1 MANAIDQLTDRVLV
15 LGRLTIVRRAI
26 TAVAVTIS
34 AVLQTFLIQAFI
46 QPADLLPSGLTG
58 VAVLLDRVTSL
69 GGVHIDISLGMLA
82 LNIPVALLCW
92 SGISKRFVIFSMM
105 QVVLSSL
112 FLNVFHF
119 APFLGDKIMLI
130 IFGGVVSGL
139 GAAIA
144 LKSGASTGG
153 TDFIALWVSNH
164 TGKTIWGVIFGFNC
178 FILAIF
184 GFMFGWDK
192 AAYSIVFQF
201 ISTKTIDSF
210 YRRYDR
216 VTLQITTRKADEV
229 MTAYVNHFQHGISC
243 AEVVGGYSREKM
255 YLLNT
260 VVSTYE
266 SQDIIKLVCDVDPGA
281 VINVFHT
288 LNFVGGWWGG
298 HVDEPMPTAVPD
310 PDKPHAWPAGRRA
323 SANRTACSR
332 TTASRA
338 LAFCRSCATHP
349 NEPPRKPRCFR
360 EALVCPDKTYQNEAV
375 AFW

>member
-15 LGRLTIVRRAI
+15 LGRLIIVRRAI
-26 TAVAVTIS
+26 TAVAVIIS

-69 GGVHIDISLGMLA
+69 GGVRIDISLGMLA

-105 QVVLSSL
+105 QVMLSSL

-164 TGKTIWGVIFGFNC
+164 TGKTIWGVIFGF
-178 FILAIF
+178 
-184 GFMFGWDK
+184 MFGWDN

-229 MTAYVNHFQHGISC
+229 MTAYVDHFQHGISC
-243 AEVVGGYSREKM
+243 AEVIGGYSREKM
-255 YLLNT
+255 YLLHA

-266 SQDIIKLVCDVDPGA
+266 SQDIIKLVCDIDPGA

-310 PDKPHAWPAGRRA
+310 PDKPARMAGRQARLCEQD
-323 SANRTACSR
+323 SLQQDDGR
-332 TTASRA
+332 
-338 LAFCRSCATHP
+338 
-349 NEPPRKPRCFR
+349 
-360 EALVCPDKTYQNEAV
+360 
-375 AFW
+375 

>member
-119 APFLGDKIMLI
+119 ASFLGDKIMLI

-164 TGKTIWGVIFGFNC
+164 TG
-178 FILAIF
+178 
-184 GFMFGWDK
+184 
-192 AAYSIVFQF
+192 
-201 ISTKTIDSF
+201 KTIDSF

-281 VINVFHT
+281 VITVFHT

-310 PDKPHAWPAGRRA
+310 PDKPARM
-323 SANRTACSR
+323 
-332 TTASRA
+332 ASRQA
-338 LAFCRSCATHP
+338 RLS
-349 NEPPRKPRCFR
+349 EQDSLQQDDGK
-360 EALVCPDKTYQNEAV
+360 
-375 AFW
+375 

>member
-1 MANAIDQLTDRVLV
+1 
-15 LGRLTIVRRAI
+15 
-26 TAVAVTIS
+26 
-34 AVLQTFLIQAFI
+34 
-46 QPADLLPSGLTG
+46 
-58 VAVLLDRVTSL
+58 
-69 GGVHIDISLGMLA
+69 MLA

-112 FLNVFHF
+112 FLNIFHF

-184 GFMFGWDK
+184 GFMFGWDN

-216 VTLQITTRKADEV
+216 VTLQITTREADEV

-243 AEVVGGYSREKM
+243 AEVIGGYSREKM
-255 YLLNT
+255 YLLHT

-266 SQDIIKLVCDVDPGA
+266 SQDIVKLVCDVDPGA

-310 PDKPHAWPAGRRA
+310 PDKPARM
-323 SANRTACSR
+323 
-332 TTASRA
+332 ASRQA
-338 LAFCRSCATHP
+338 RLHDQESLQQDDG
-349 NEPPRKPRCFR
+349 K
-360 EALVCPDKTYQNEAV
+360 
-375 AFW
+375 

>member
-1 MANAIDQLTDRVLV
+1 VANAIDQLTDRVLM

-34 AVLQTFLIQAFI
+34 AILQTFLIQAFI

-201 ISTKTIDSF
+201 ISTKT
-210 YRRYDR
+210 
-216 VTLQITTRKADEV
+216 RKADEV

-243 AEVVGGYSREKM
+243 AEVIGGYSREKM
-255 YLLNT
+255 YLLHT

-266 SQDIIKLVCDVDPGA
+266 SQDIVKLVCDIDPGA

-310 PDKPHAWPAGRRA
+310 PDKPARM
-323 SANRTACSR
+323 
-332 TTASRA
+332 ASRQA
-338 LAFCRSCATHP
+338 RLHDQESLQQDDG
-349 NEPPRKPRCFR
+349 K
-360 EALVCPDKTYQNEAV
+360 
-375 AFW
+375 

>member
-69 GGVHIDISLGMLA
+69 GGVHIDISLAMLA

-184 GFMFGWDK
+184 GFMFGWDN

-310 PDKPHAWPAGRRA
+310 PDKPARM
-323 SANRTACSR
+323 
-332 TTASRA
+332 ASRQA
-338 LAFCRSCATHP
+338 RLS
-349 NEPPRKPRCFR
+349 EQDSLQQDDGK
-360 EALVCPDKTYQNEAV
+360 
-375 AFW
+375 

>member
-164 TGKTIWGVIFGFNC
+164 TGKTI
-178 FILAIF
+178 
-184 GFMFGWDK
+184 
-192 AAYSIVFQF
+192 
-201 ISTKTIDSF
+201 DSF

-310 PDKPHAWPAGRRA
+310 PDKPARM
-323 SANRTACSR
+323 
-332 TTASRA
+332 ASRQA
-338 LAFCRSCATHP
+338 RLSEQDSLQQDDGR
-349 NEPPRKPRCFR
+349 
-360 EALVCPDKTYQNEAV
+360 
-375 AFW
+375 

>member
-69 GGVHIDISLGMLA
+69 GGVHVDISLGMLA

-164 TGKTIWGVIFGFNC
+164 TG
-178 FILAIF
+178 
-184 GFMFGWDK
+184 
-192 AAYSIVFQF
+192 
-201 ISTKTIDSF
+201 KTIDSF

-310 PDKPHAWPAGRRA
+310 PDKPARM
-323 SANRTACSR
+323 
-332 TTASRA
+332 ASRQA
-338 LAFCRSCATHP
+338 RLS
-349 NEPPRKPRCFR
+349 EQDSLQQDDGK
-360 EALVCPDKTYQNEAV
+360 
-375 AFW
+375 

>member
-15 LGRLTIVRRAI
+15 LGRLTIVRRTI

-46 QPADLLPSGLTG
+46 RPADLLPSGLTG

-112 FLNVFHF
+112 FLNIFHF

-178 FILAIF
+178 AILAIF
-184 GFMFGWDK
+184 GFMFGWDN

-229 MTAYVNHFQHGISC
+229 MTAYVDHFQHGISC
-243 AEVVGGYSREKM
+243 AEVIGGYSREKM
-255 YLLNT
+255 YLLHA

-266 SQDIIKLVCDVDPGA
+266 SQDIIKLVCDIDPGA

-310 PDKPHAWPAGRRA
+310 PDKPARM
-323 SANRTACSR
+323 
-332 TTASRA
+332 ASRQA
-338 LAFCRSCATHP
+338 RLIDQDSLQQDDG
-349 NEPPRKPRCFR
+349 K
-360 EALVCPDKTYQNEAV
+360 
-375 AFW
+375 

>member
-1 MANAIDQLTDRVLV
+1 MNSLKEAFSMQNLLKNLNFFGELNLGLILTAVGIVYFKNPNHFAFGGTSGLSILLADLFPKINVGGFMWIINLVLV
-15 LGRLTIVRRAI
+15 VLGFVFLGVKCMGWTIYSSFALSFFVS
-26 TAVAVTIS
+26 VCEW
-34 AVLQTFLIQAFI
+34 LY
-46 QPADLLPSGLTG
+46 PSGVSMSGDAMLDL
-58 VAVLLDRVTSL
+58 VFAV
-69 GGVHIDISLGMLA
+69 
-82 LNIPVALLCW
+82 
-92 SGISKRFVIFSMM
+92 
-105 QVVLSSL
+105 
-112 FLNVFHF
+112 FLP
-119 APFLGDKIMLI
+119 A
-130 IFGGVVSGL
+130 L
-139 GAAIA
+139 GAAIVFDI
-144 LKSGASTGG
+144 GASTGG

-229 MTAYVNHFQHGISC
+229 MTAYVDHFQHGISC
-243 AEVVGGYSREKM
+243 AEVIGGYSREKM
-255 YLLNT
+255 YLLHA

-266 SQDIIKLVCDVDPGA
+266 SQDIIKLVCDIDPGA

-310 PDKPHAWPAGRRA
+310 PDKPARM
-323 SANRTACSR
+323 
-332 TTASRA
+332 ASRQA
-338 LAFCRSCATHP
+338 RLS
-349 NEPPRKPRCFR
+349 EQDSLQQDDGK
-360 EALVCPDKTYQNEAV
+360 
-375 AFW
+375 

>member
-112 FLNVFHF
+112 FLNIFHF

-139 GAAIA
+139 SAAIA
-144 LKSGASTGG
+144 LRLSPAHPPAAPTLSRCGFPTTRARPSGASSLALTALSWRSLVLCLDG
-153 TDFIALWVSNH
+153 TRRRIPSCSSLFRPRPSTV
-164 TGKTIWGVIFGFNC
+164 
-178 FILAIF
+178 
-184 GFMFGWDK
+184 
-192 AAYSIVFQF
+192 SIVA
-201 ISTKTIDSF
+201 TI
-210 YRRYDR
+210 
-216 VTLQITTRKADEV
+216 A
-229 MTAYVNHFQHGISC
+229 
-243 AEVVGGYSREKM
+243 
-255 YLLNT
+255 
-260 VVSTYE
+260 
-266 SQDIIKLVCDVDPGA
+266 
-281 VINVFHT
+281 
-288 LNFVGGWWGG
+288 
-298 HVDEPMPTAVPD
+298 
-310 PDKPHAWPAGRRA
+310 
-323 SANRTACSR
+323 
-332 TTASRA
+332 
-338 LAFCRSCATHP
+338 
-349 NEPPRKPRCFR
+349 
-360 EALVCPDKTYQNEAV
+360 
-375 AFW
+375 

>member
-46 QPADLLPSGLTG
+46 RPADLLPSGLTG
-58 VAVLLDRVTSL
+58 VAVLLDRVT
-69 GGVHIDISLGMLA
+69 SLGMLA

-216 VTLQITTRKADEV
+216 VTLQITTHKADEV
-229 MTAYVNHFQHGISC
+229 MTAYVDHFQHGISC
-243 AEVVGGYSREKM
+243 AEVIGGYSREKM
-255 YLLNT
+255 YLLHA

-266 SQDIIKLVCDVDPGA
+266 SQDIIKLVCDIDPGA

-298 HVDEPMPTAVPD
+298 HVDPRPFPIPTS
-310 PDKPHAWPAGRRA
+310 PHAWPAGRRA

-332 TTASRA
+332 TTASRV
-338 LAFCRSCATHP
+338 LAFCW
-349 NEPPRKPRCFR
+349 
-360 EALVCPDKTYQNEAV
+360 PDAILS
-375 AFW
+375 A

>member
-46 QPADLLPSGLTG
+46 RPADLLPSGLTG

-112 FLNVFHF
+112 FLNIFHF

-153 TDFIALWVSNH
+153 TDLSRCRSPTTRARPSGASSLVSTALSWRS
-164 TGKTIWGVIFGFNC
+164 
-178 FILAIF
+178 LALCLAGTTQRIPSCSSLF
-184 GFMFGWDK
+184 RPRPSTV
-192 AAYSIVFQF
+192 SIV
-201 ISTKTIDSF
+201 
-210 YRRYDR
+210 
-216 VTLQITTRKADEV
+216 A
-229 MTAYVNHFQHGISC
+229 
-243 AEVVGGYSREKM
+243 
-255 YLLNT
+255 
-260 VVSTYE
+260 
-266 SQDIIKLVCDVDPGA
+266 
-281 VINVFHT
+281 
-288 LNFVGGWWGG
+288 
-298 HVDEPMPTAVPD
+298 
-310 PDKPHAWPAGRRA
+310 
-323 SANRTACSR
+323 
-332 TTASRA
+332 TTA
-338 LAFCRSCATHP
+338 
-349 NEPPRKPRCFR
+349 
-360 EALVCPDKTYQNEAV
+360 
-375 AFW
+375 

>member
-46 QPADLLPSGLTG
+46 RPADLLPSGLTG

-112 FLNVFHF
+112 FLNIFIR
-119 APFLGDKIMLI
+119 PFLGDKIMLI

-184 GFMFGWDK
+184 GLMFGWDN

-210 YRRYDR
+210 YHRYDR

-229 MTAYVNHFQHGISC
+229 MTAYVDHFQHGISC
-243 AEVVGGYSREKM
+243 AEVIGGYSREKM
-255 YLLNT
+255 YLLHA

-288 LNFVGGWWGG
+288 LNFVGGLVGR
-298 HVDEPMPTAVPD
+298 VMSTSPCPRPYPIPTSPR
-310 PDKPHAWPAGRRA
+310 AWPADRRA
-323 SANRTACSR
+323 SASRTVCSR
-332 TTASRA
+332 TTASKDCCMWCIRFIQ
-338 LAFCRSCATHP
+338 LR
-349 NEPPRKPRCFR
+349 
-360 EALVCPDKTYQNEAV
+360 
-375 AFW
+375 